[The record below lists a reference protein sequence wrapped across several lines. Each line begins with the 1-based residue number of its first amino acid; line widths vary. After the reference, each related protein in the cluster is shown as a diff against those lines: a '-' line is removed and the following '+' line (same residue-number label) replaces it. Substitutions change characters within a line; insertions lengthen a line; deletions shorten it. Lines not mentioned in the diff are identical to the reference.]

1 MFVCIHYTYC
11 MFILVCSNIL
21 HAYTSDA
28 THTHAYTYTYSTHPY
43 THAITPHMHTNSTHT
58 IMWHACTQLR
68 IHTHTRIHMHSHTCT
83 HIIVILMNLLQFSM
97 DSSDYSGKVLW
108 ISVWDW
114 KRFSKSEFLGEIM
127 VPLWTQDLTDKST
140 KMYPLEPV
148 SIPVY
153 ALYV

>member
-1 MFVCIHYTYC
+1 
-11 MFILVCSNIL
+11 
-21 HAYTSDA
+21 
-28 THTHAYTYTYSTHPY
+28 
-43 THAITPHMHTNSTHT
+43 
-58 IMWHACTQLR
+58 
-68 IHTHTRIHMHSHTCT
+68 
-83 HIIVILMNLLQFSM
+83 M

-127 VPLWTQDLTDKST
+127 VPLWTQDLNDKST